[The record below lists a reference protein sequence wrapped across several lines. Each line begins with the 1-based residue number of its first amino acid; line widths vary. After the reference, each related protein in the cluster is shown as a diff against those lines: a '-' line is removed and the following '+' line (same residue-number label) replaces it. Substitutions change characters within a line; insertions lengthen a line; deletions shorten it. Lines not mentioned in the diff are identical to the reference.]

1 MVLSGPE
8 TEAPGTAQ
16 TLSISPS
23 TTQEE
28 SNRLG
33 EWCPCSQSLPER
45 LQRRLQWQPN
55 ARDMHPGK
63 SILLLCCGPD
73 GDVSLQDT
81 LANLHPHL
89 QT

>member
-1 MVLSGPE
+1 MLLLRTILLTSANINDGTDVQGWDFPSCASDIDQENQEAKVVLSGPE

-33 EWCPCSQSLPER
+33 E
-45 LQRRLQWQPN
+45 
-55 ARDMHPGK
+55 
-63 SILLLCCGPD
+63 
-73 GDVSLQDT
+73 
-81 LANLHPHL
+81 
-89 QT
+89 